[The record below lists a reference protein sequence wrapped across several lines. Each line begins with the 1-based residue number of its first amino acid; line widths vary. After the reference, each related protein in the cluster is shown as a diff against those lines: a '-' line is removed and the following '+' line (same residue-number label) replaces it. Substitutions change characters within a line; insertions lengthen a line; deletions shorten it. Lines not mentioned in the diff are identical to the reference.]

1 MKRREEDREIERE
14 ITRSK
19 GGEEQKEETE

>member
-19 GGEEQKEETE
+19 GGEEQKEEAK